1 MMSYHESKSSGDTH
15 EVPLNIL
22 FQQYIYKERKSSSQS
37 NFHRQELFITK
48 LQVRK
53 INKTLKGYDTCPLW
67 NLTNFTID
75 TITLSTCYSRK
86 ACSTLQ
92 HFVDFSFLPQNDCPR
107 PHVKYFFLHRVPDS
121 QIFSLSKHPF
131 TSFYLLLRDSSCQI
145 HFFSEFSL
153 KYL

>member
-1 MMSYHESKSSGDTH
+1 MMSYHESKSSRDTH

-22 FQQYIYKERKSSSQS
+22 FQQYIYKESKSSSQS

-107 PHVKYFFLHRVPDS
+107 PHVKYFFFTQSSRFSD
-121 QIFSLSKHPF
+121 IFSQQ
-131 TSFYLLLRDSSCQI
+131 TSFNFLLPSAQRQLLPNS
-145 HFFSEFSL
+145 FFSEFSL